1 MHLYDTLVRPLG
13 EDEQGAYALIFGMRA
28 MCRTPPPVEDPI
40 CNCLAIRQAA
50 RQVTQ
55 LYDRHLAAVDL
66 RGNQYSILSKLGR
79 LGPMSVNALA
89 ASMAMDRTTLGR
101 AIQPLQRDRLI
112 AVAADERDKRARVI
126 RLSPAGEAR
135 LKDAAHHWRN
145 AQKEFETAFGVEES
159 AKLRATLAR
168 VVAAM

>member
-1 MHLYDTLVRPLG
+1 
-13 EDEQGAYALIFGMRA
+13 MRK
-28 MCRTPPPVEDPI
+28 TPPVEDPI

-66 RGNQYSILSKLGR
+66 RSTQYSILSKLGR

-101 AIQPLQRDRLI
+101 AIQPLERDKLI
-112 AVAADERDKRARVI
+112 AVAADERDKRARI
-126 RLSPAGEAR
+126 IKLSPTGEAR
-135 LKDAAHHWRN
+135 LKDASHHWRN
-145 AQKEFETAFGVEES
+145 AQKEFEAAFGAVE
-159 AKLRATLAR
+159 AARLRTTLAQ
-168 VVAAM
+168 VVAAI

>member
-1 MHLYDTLVRPLG
+1 
-13 EDEQGAYALIFGMRA
+13 MRK
-28 MCRTPPPVEDPI
+28 TPTVEDPI

-66 RGNQYSILSKLGR
+66 RSTQYSILSKLGR

-101 AIQPLQRDRLI
+101 AIQPLQRDKLI
-112 AVAADERDKRARVI
+112 AVAPDEHDKRARVI
-126 RLSPAGEAR
+126 KLSPAGEAR

-145 AQKEFETAFGVEES
+145 AQKEFETAFGAED
-159 AKLRATLAR
+159 AARLRTTLAQ
-168 VVAAM
+168 VVAAL